1 MKTNRTVAKPVKKR
15 GFHLEWKNTAQKIAY
30 MAFEKHDM
38 LFLLGPAG
46 VGKTYLAIAF
56 AIKELLKDTSEG
68 EKRKRKLIITR
79 PVVEAGEQLGFLPG
93 TFEEKLFPYLLPI
106 YDSFDNLVGRET
118 PDREK
123 IDKCLEVAPLAYLRG
138 RTFVNSIAILDEAQN
153 CSYLQLKLFA
163 TRLGENSKII
173 ITGDPTQSDLKTKDI
188 PLLEFV
194 EKLKAAKGIGIVE
207 FNEDSI
213 VRHPLV
219 QEILKFI

>member
-1 MKTNRTVAKPVKKR
+1 MKSTKPAAKPVKKR

-30 MAFEKHDM
+30 MAFEKHDL

-68 EKRKRKLIITR
+68 EKRKRKLILTR

-93 TFEEKLFPYLLPI
+93 TFEEKLYPYLLPL
-106 YDSFDNLVGRET
+106 YDSLDNLVGVET
-118 PDREK
+118 PDRERV
-123 IDKCLEVAPLAYLRG
+123 DKCIEIAPVAYLRG
-138 RTFVNSIAILDEAQN
+138 RTFVNSVAILDEAQN

-173 ITGDPTQSDLKTKDI
+173 ITGDPTQSDLRTKDI
-188 PLLEFV
+188 PLMDFV
-194 EKLKAAKGIGIVE
+194 NKLKVAKGVGIVE
-207 FNEDSI
+207 FNEESI

-219 QEILKFI
+219 QEILKYI